1 MGALRRFGTMTV
13 MATVVAALV
22 PRSGRILVARRAPH
36 VPLAGRWEFPG
47 GKVDAG
53 EPQGAALRRELREEF
68 GVEARIGALFTES
81 RWASPTSNVRLVAYW
96 TALLSDAW
104 RLAAHDDVRWVRA
117 EEALRLDLLPADVP
131 IAERLRNPS
140 VWPPR
145 VG

>member
-1 MGALRRFGTMTV
+1 M
-13 MATVVAALV
+13 
-22 PRSGRILVARRAPH
+22 
-36 VPLAGRWEFPG
+36 
-47 GKVDAG
+47 
-53 EPQGAALRRELREEF
+53 
-68 GVEARIGALFTES
+68 EARIGALFTES

-96 TALLSDAW
+96 TALLGDAW

-140 VWPPR
+140 VWPSR